1 VDRRPIRGQGGAQYL
16 RLKVDSFVYAYEREF
31 VMPELSISTWSL
43 HRTLGPVYPTLD
55 ATVGERVA
63 ETPYGAGTLDLLD
76 VPAYVAAMGVHT
88 LEICHFH
95 FPRTDAAY
103 CDLLRQRLV
112 AAGVRLATLLIDD
125 GDIAVADGEARERDI
140 RHIAGWIDVAR
151 EVGAV
156 RVRVSAG
163 KTLPDAAGRAVR
175 ASIDALTTLVEYAR
189 PHGIAVIT
197 ENWQALAA
205 RPRPL
210 LSIVD
215 GLGGSVSL
223 CADFGNY
230 PSETREQDLRAIL
243 PHAVTVHAKADWA
256 EPGVVDDAGFARC
269 LDLTREAGFGGAYV
283 LIFDDPGDERAS
295 ILRLAELTQPYLH

>member
-1 VDRRPIRGQGGAQYL
+1 V
-16 RLKVDSFVYAYEREF
+16 
-31 VMPELSISTWSL
+31 PELSISTWSL
-43 HRTLGPVYPTLD
+43 HRTLGPVYPAFD
-55 ATVGERVA
+55 AFTEERAA

-76 VPAYVAAMGVHT
+76 APAYVAAMGIHT

-103 CDLLRQRLV
+103 CDLLRHRLA

-125 GDIAVADGEARERDI
+125 GDIASSDGEARERDI

-151 EVGAV
+151 QVGAA
-156 RVRVSAG
+156 RARVSAG
-163 KTLPDAAGRAVR
+163 KTAADAAGRAVS

-189 PHGIAVIT
+189 PRGIAIIT

-210 LSIVD
+210 LTIVD
-215 GLGGSVSL
+215 GLRGVVGL

-230 PSETREQDLRAIL
+230 PAETREQDLRAIL
-243 PHAVTVHAKADWA
+243 PHAVTVHAKAEWA
-256 EPGVVDDAGFARC
+256 APGVVDATGFTRC
-269 LDLTREAGFGGAYV
+269 LDLTREAGFRGAYV
-283 LIFDDPGDERAS
+283 LIFNDPGDERTG

>member
-1 VDRRPIRGQGGAQYL
+1 
-16 RLKVDSFVYAYEREF
+16 
-31 VMPELSISTWSL
+31 MPELSISTWSL
-43 HRTLGPVYPTLD
+43 HRTLGPVYPALD
-55 ATVGERVA
+55 ASTGERAA
-63 ETPYGAGTLDLLD
+63 ETPYGAGALDLLD
-76 VPAYVAAMGVHT
+76 VPAYVAAMGIHT

-95 FPRTDAAY
+95 FPRADAAY
-103 CDLLRQRLV
+103 CDLLRQRLA

-125 GDIAVADGEARERDI
+125 GDIAAADGEARARDI

-151 EVGAV
+151 QVGAV

-163 KTLPDAAGRAVR
+163 TTPPDAAGRAVR

-189 PHGIAVIT
+189 PRGIAVIT

-215 GLGGSVSL
+215 GLRGAVGL

-243 PHAVTVHAKADWA
+243 PHAVTVHAKAAWTAPD
-256 EPGVVDDAGFARC
+256 VVDAAGFARC
-269 LDLTREAGFGGAYV
+269 LDVTREAGFGGAYV